1 MSTSSAQRSE
11 RATSIRG
18 ICALK
23 TGTGDVHVE
32 HVEGSRLHPL
42 LWIFFGRKRIE
53 GIPISVFVIEH
64 ESGLVLFDT
73 GVHPGLMTD
82 PRYWPD
88 AVTRL
93 FMNRIFRF
101 HVSPDDTLS
110 KQLQLAGFAASDVR
124 RAVLSHLHFD
134 HAGGI
139 GDIPQAELLVSA
151 EAWEHMLG
159 PHPEREGVLRRDLEI
174 SGANWNQVEF
184 APTSDTSLAPFS
196 EAHDFIGDGSMLL
209 ISTPGHMMGSMS
221 MLVRTD
227 PPILFVGD
235 LCYSEDLMTRNQL
248 PGTGDAALLA
258 KSWEKVRRF
267 KKNNPGLLIVPSH
280 DNDALSRL
288 RAHPLYS
295 EHEHPPGG
303 LAH

>member
-1 MSTSSAQRSE
+1 MSTSAAQRSE
-11 RATSIRG
+11 RATSVRG
-18 ICALK
+18 VCAIK

-53 GIPISVFVIEH
+53 GIPVSVFVIEH

-73 GVHPGLMTD
+73 GVHPGLITD
-82 PRYWPD
+82 PDYWPD
-88 AVTRL
+88 PVTRL
-93 FMNRIFRF
+93 FMNKIFRF
-101 HVSPDDTLS
+101 HVGPDDTLS
-110 KQLQLAGFAASDVR
+110 KQLELAGFASRDVR
-124 RAVLSHLHFD
+124 RAVVSHLHFD

-139 GDIPQAELLVSA
+139 GEIPQAELLVSA

-174 SGANWNQVEF
+174 PGARWNKIEF
-184 APTSDTSLAPFS
+184 APTSDGSLAPFS
-196 EAHDFIGDGSMLL
+196 VAYDVTGDGSMLL
-209 ISTPGHMMGSMS
+209 IPTPGHLAGSMS
-221 MLVRTD
+221 MLLRTD

-235 LCYSEDLMTRNQL
+235 LCYSEDLMMSNQL

-258 KSWEKVRRF
+258 ATWDKVRRF
-267 KKNNPGLLIVPSH
+267 KDKNPDLVVVPSH
-280 DNDALSRL
+280 DKHALRRL

-295 EHEHPPGG
+295 ER
-303 LAH
+303 ASQ

>member
-1 MSTSSAQRSE
+1 M
-11 RATSIRG
+11 
-18 ICALK
+18 
-23 TGTGDVHVE
+23 DV
-32 HVEGSRLHPL
+32 
-42 LWIFFGRKRIE
+42 
-53 GIPISVFVIEH
+53 
-64 ESGLVLFDT
+64 
-73 GVHPGLMTD
+73 
-82 PRYWPD
+82 
-88 AVTRL
+88 AV
-93 FMNRIFRF
+93 
-101 HVSPDDTLS
+101 
-110 KQLQLAGFAASDVR
+110 
-124 RAVLSHLHFD
+124 
-134 HAGGI
+134 
-139 GDIPQAELLVSA
+139 
-151 EAWEHMLG
+151 LG

-174 SGANWNQVEF
+174 PGANWNQVEF

-209 ISTPGHMMGSMS
+209 ISTPGHMTGSMS